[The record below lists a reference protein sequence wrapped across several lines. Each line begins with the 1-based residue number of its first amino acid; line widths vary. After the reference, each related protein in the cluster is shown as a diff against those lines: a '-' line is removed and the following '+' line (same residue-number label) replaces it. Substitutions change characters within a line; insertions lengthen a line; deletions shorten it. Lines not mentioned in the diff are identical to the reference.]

1 MAVLLRDLL
10 LGGIHQAVADDVLED
25 DVLYS
30 DAASDHGEEP
40 ADENKCA
47 LAEQDAADIF
57 NTPS

>member
-1 MAVLLRDLL
+1 MAVLLIDLL
-10 LGGIHQAVADDVLED
+10 LGGIHQDFAGDDLEV

-57 NTPS
+57 NTPG